1 MRNYSSIKELV
12 IATCTREGQFPSYDK
27 LTALVLEHF
36 PRSGWKKSHYL
47 WYKEKIKSREII
59 IPKLYLLDEE
69 PNSLLAIDE
78 QEILQELQSLDTTSV
93 EPTKHAEIEHSIETT
108 LSLGRDLHSYLTQ
121 TVSDLEADLVLVPN
135 GIEYPTEAGKIDL
148 LARDH
153 QDQLVV
159 IEMLAGKATDA
170 VLGQLL
176 VHIGCISEQNPGQV
190 VRGILVA
197 SEFDKRVIYATKA
210 LAQIKLVKYSI
221 AFKLEEIA

>member
-69 PNSLLAIDE
+69 PRGLLAINE
-78 QEILQELQSLDTTSV
+78 EEMLQEFESIDTV
-93 EPTKHAEIEHSIETT
+93 EPAKHAELEHSIETT
-108 LSLGRDLHSYLTQ
+108 LSLGRDLQSYLTQ
-121 TVSDLEADLVLVPN
+121 TVSDIEPELILVPN
-135 GIEYPTEAGKIDL
+135 GIEYPTEAGQIDL

-176 VHIGCISEQNPGQV
+176 VHIGCISEQNPGQA

-197 SEFDKRVIYATKA
+197 SDFDKRVIYATKA

-221 AFKLEEIA
+221 AFKLEEIV